1 MITVVVG
8 ATEHD
13 MLWGFAA
20 GLITVSVL
28 AAIRAVNSRY
38 YLPSAGDLL
47 QHSSRAAAMVVAG
60 VLTPIWLIDVIVVG
74 VVRADAGSYAPVG
87 LIMIYAVAGIV
98 AVLWVASVLAV
109 LWTSVGVAKTESDPP
124 LSART

>member
-1 MITVVVG
+1 MITVVLG

-20 GLITVSVL
+20 GLVALSVL
-28 AAIRAVNSRY
+28 AALRAVSSRHL
-38 YLPSAGDLL
+38 LPSVTDLL
-47 QHSSRAAAMVVAG
+47 QHTSRAAAMTIAG
-60 VLTPIWLIDVIVVG
+60 VVTPIWIIDVIVVG

-87 LIMIYAVAGIV
+87 LILIYAVAGIV
-98 AVLWVASVLAV
+98 ALLWVASVLAV
-109 LWTSVGVAKTESDPP
+109 LWTSVAITKSSADPP

>member
-20 GLITVSVL
+20 GLVAVSVL
-28 AAIRAVNSRY
+28 AAIRAVSRRY
-38 YLPSAGDLL
+38 WLPSAADLL
-47 QHSSRAAAMVVAG
+47 QHTSRAAALTFAG
-60 VLTPIWLIDVIVVG
+60 VLTPIWVIDVIVVG

-87 LIMIYAVAGIV
+87 LILIYAVAGIV
-98 AVLWVASVLAV
+98 ALLWVASVLAV
-109 LWTSVGVAKTESDPP
+109 LWTSFGVTKSSTDPP

>member
-20 GLITVSVL
+20 GLVAVSLL
-28 AAIRAVNSRY
+28 AGIRAASRRY
-38 YLPSAGDLL
+38 WLPSAPDLIE
-47 QHSSRAAAMVVAG
+47 HSSRAAALTVAG
-60 VLTPIWLIDVIVVG
+60 VLTPIWVIDVIVVG

-87 LIMIYAVAGIV
+87 LILIYAVAGIV
-98 AVLWVASVLAV
+98 AVLWVVSVLAV
-109 LWTSVGVAKTESDPP
+109 LWTAIGVTKSSSDPP